1 LEKLVPQEITSKELI
16 PGDYLAM
23 IKVTSFARGAI
34 AIGVLVSRVITDG
47 IALSVFLKGWAAT
60 ARKACDTVCPNFD
73 APSIFIQNEA
83 LSRETITTALSK
95 SYKSGRSI
103 VRRFVFDASDIASLK
118 AKATSSSVQNPTR
131 VEVVSALLWKCTMT
145 AFKAT
150 SGIQRPTFITHA
162 VNFRRRANPPL
173 AESSMG
179 NLLWGTGAL
188 CTADI

>member
-162 VNFRRRANPPL
+162 VNFRRRANPPF

-179 NLLWGTGAL
+179 NLLW
-188 CTADI
+188 